1 MLLILKFTDMQV
13 LNTEIKATFNPR
25 NWAESTINFNLKTEG
40 SLVTGPR
47 NEQTTDR
54 YGSYG
59 HYNIGSGSYYSYDP
73 FEYAEGTYNI
83 SASFMII
90 NVVHPSSRLV

>member
-1 MLLILKFTDMQV
+1 MKV
-13 LNTEIKATFNPR
+13 LDAVIKATLNPR

-47 NEQTTDR
+47 NEQSTDR
-54 YGSYG
+54 YGYRR
-59 HYNIGSGSYYSYDP
+59 YYSDP
-73 FEYAEGTYNI
+73 YEYAEGTYNI

-90 NVVHPSSRLV
+90 NVVQPSSR